1 MGVGQESVGQGFGDG
16 LRGNQVDVKAD
27 GFQGAGCG
35 STDGC
40 DATGSRDSGVG
51 DSLALRCLEAFGEGL
66 DGIGAREE
74 EPVKVVEVGERGVG
88 GGESAGVRQLD
99 GGD

>member
-1 MGVGQESVGQGFGDG
+1 V
-16 LRGNQVDVKAD
+16 RG
-27 GFQGAGCG
+27 
-35 STDGC
+35 
-40 DATGSRDSGVG
+40 
-51 DSLALRCLEAFGEGL
+51 LEAFGEGP

-74 EPVKVVEVGERGVG
+74 EPMKVVELGERSVD